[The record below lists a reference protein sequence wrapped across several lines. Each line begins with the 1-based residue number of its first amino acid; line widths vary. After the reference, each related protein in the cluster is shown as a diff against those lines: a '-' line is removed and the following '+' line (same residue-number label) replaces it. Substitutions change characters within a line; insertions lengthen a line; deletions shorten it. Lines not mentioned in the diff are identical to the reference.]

1 MKVLMINSVCSIRS
15 TGRICTD
22 IAKKLEQDGHECK
35 IAYGRENVLDEYQKI
50 AYRITSPSEVKLD
63 GLKSRLFDNAGFN
76 SKTATKK
83 FIKWV
88 EEYDP
93 DLIHLHNLHGYYI
106 NVEVLFEY
114 IKRKNKPVVWT
125 LHDCW
130 AFTGH
135 CAHFATINCDKW
147 QNECHHCP
155 KKSGY
160 PSSLLLDNS
169 KKNYQKKKEL
179 FSGVSYM
186 TIVTP
191 SEWLAGLVKQS
202 FLKDTKI
209 KVINNGIDTAV
220 FKPTESNFREKYGLQ
235 NKKIVLGVASAW
247 SQSKGLYEFVKL
259 SEKLDDNYK
268 VVLVGLTEAQRAEL
282 PSKILAITRTSNT
295 KELAE
300 IYTAADL
307 FVNPTFGDTYP
318 TVNLE
323 AQACGTPVVTYRTG
337 GSIESVPPE
346 NVVDTGDINAL
357 YSAITGEKLKIKE
370 EQDFSLSQMVNN
382 YIDLYNKSITKSI

>member
-22 IAKKLEQDGHECK
+22 IAKKLEQEGHECK
-35 IAYGRENVLDEYQKI
+35 IAYGREKVLSEYEKF
-50 AYRITSPSEVKLD
+50 AHCITSPLNVKID
-63 GLKSRLFDNAGFN
+63 GIKSRLFDNAGFN
-76 SKTATKK
+76 SKTATKN

-106 NVEVLFEY
+106 NVKVLFEY
-114 IKRKNKPVVWT
+114 IKRKNKPVIWT
-125 LHDCW
+125 MHDCW

-135 CAHFATINCDKW
+135 CSHFAKINCDKW
-147 QNECHHCP
+147 LTECHHCP
-155 KKSGY
+155 KKHGY
-160 PSSLLLDNS
+160 PTSILLDNS
-169 KKNYQKKKEL
+169 KRNYYKKKEL
-179 FSGVSYM
+179 FSKVQNM

-191 SEWLAGLVKQS
+191 SKWLANLVEQS
-202 FLKDTKI
+202 FFKGTKVQ
-209 KVINNGIDTAV
+209 VINNGINTSV

-259 SEKLDDNYK
+259 SERLDDNYK
-268 VVLVGLTEAQRAEL
+268 IVLVGLTESQCAEL
-282 PSKILAITRTSNT
+282 PPQILAITRTTDIN
-295 KELAE
+295 ELAE
-300 IYTAADL
+300 IYSTADL

-337 GSIESVPPE
+337 GSVESVPSE
-346 NVVDTGDINAL
+346 NVVETGDMDAL
-357 YSAITGEKLKIKE
+357 YSMVTGKKPAIK
-370 EQDFSLSQMVNN
+370 EQDFSLSQMVNK
-382 YIDLYNKSITKSI
+382 YINLYRESI